1 MVRKPILYFIGG
13 SSNIGRGRR
22 PRPILPAE
30 ANKIQYWSIQ
40 HPLFVIFFTKI
51 TPFLGQE
58 YQGKKLKG

>member
-1 MVRKPILYFIGG
+1 MVRRPILYFIDQ
-13 SSNIGRGRR
+13 SHR
-22 PRPILPAE
+22 PRSILPAE
-30 ANKIQYWSIQ
+30 ANKIQFWSTQ